1 MHVAVIFMVMVI
13 FIQQLPLDKC
23 VISETI
29 VNVTAIFPLIHKAH
43 FLSCLVTDHQ
53 FLK

>member
-29 VNVTAIFPLIHKAH
+29 VNVTAVFPLSSILGHA
-43 FLSCLVTDHQ
+43 SISRGEIPSEI
-53 FLK
+53 